1 MPESATLEAPSEVT
15 VSTDP
20 IPGNEMPE
28 GLRNLLDRVLPS
40 ESGSDTGE
48 QIEADDPPTEE
59 KPETEEKTP
68 AKVEEKKAVHVQ
80 PDPASRLAPD
90 LTIKPGE
97 KSGLEEHAVTDAE
110 LKELDTLIE
119 GAKSEKQKV
128 DLRKFRVLL
137 QNTISENATLKAKPA
152 APAEDTGQQAMIEKL
167 RTQNHELL
175 ARIERVDLAASPKF
189 QRDFVQP
196 RNKLFAEAKTVL
208 KDAGADPEA
217 LDQAMGLMG
226 KARIDAFDAI
236 VESIP
241 SQTLRD
247 RFGRLIDGVDAK
259 NREINEALGNA
270 RKNSEQNKKQEMIAN
285 HEAILKQEAEL
296 KTALAIAR
304 RDLAENAKIPVLQ
317 KTGDP
322 NYAWWDKIVDE
333 VDVTAEFF
341 MLKATPEMLPKI
353 AYGAAM
359 VDPLLDMFHSERKA
373 RLAAEKRLA
382 AIEGAEPGLGE
393 DKRKPKDSEVS
404 DDADI
409 KTAVFARL
417 RSGS

>member
-1 MPESATLEAPSEVT
+1 MPTETLEAPASEIT
-15 VSTDP
+15 ISTDP
-20 IPGNEMPE
+20 IPGNETPE
-28 GLRNLLDRVLPS
+28 GLQKLLDRVLPA
-40 ESGSDTGE
+40 EGGSDTGE
-48 QIEADDPPTEE
+48 QDEPIETEKTTEE
-59 KPETEEKTP
+59 KPETEEKPP
-68 AKVEEKKAVHVQ
+68 AKVEEKKTVHVQ

-90 LTIKPGE
+90 LTVKPEE
-97 KSGLEEHAVTDAE
+97 KSEPVVEEVD
-110 LKELDTLIE
+110 LKPLDTAISN
-119 GAKSEKQKV
+119 AKSEKQRV
-128 DLRKFRVLL
+128 DLGKFRDLL
-137 QNTISENATLKAKPA
+137 KTTISENATLKAKPA

-167 RTQNHELL
+167 RQDNHDLM
-175 ARIERVDLAASPKF
+175 ARIERVDLASSPKF

-196 RNKLFAEAKTVL
+196 RNKLFAEAKAVL

-217 LDQAMGLMG
+217 LDHAMGLMG

-236 VESIP
+236 VEAIP

-270 RKNSEQNKKQEMIAN
+270 RKNSEQFKKQETIAN
-285 HEAILKQEAEL
+285 HEAILRQETEL
-296 KTALAIAR
+296 KQMLQIAR

-333 VDVTAEFF
+333 VDVLAEHF

-373 RLAAEKRLA
+373 RLAAEARLK
-382 AIEGAEPGLGE
+382 AIEDAEPGLGE
-393 DKRKPKDSEVS
+393 DERKPKDTEVA

-417 RSGS
+417 RSGAA